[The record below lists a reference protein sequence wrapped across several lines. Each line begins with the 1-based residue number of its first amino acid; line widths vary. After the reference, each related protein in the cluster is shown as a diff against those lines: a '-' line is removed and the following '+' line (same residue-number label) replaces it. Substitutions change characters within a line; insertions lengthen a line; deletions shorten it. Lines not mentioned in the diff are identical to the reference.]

1 MIEVTSKNSEIIPL
15 SLEEANRFVTMF
27 HRHNKKVKLGG
38 KFAIGLVYKGE
49 LIGVAI
55 AGIPRARMLNDGRT
69 IEILRVCVKNGYKNA
84 NSMLYGRMI
93 RICQLMGY
101 KKIITYTLKKESGSS
116 LRACGFIPKEASR
129 PHKWDTPSRR
139 RKFQKVYL
147 KPKIRW
153 EKAFSGVIEE

>member
-15 SLEEANRFVTMF
+15 GLEEANRFVAMF

-38 KFAIGLVYKGE
+38 KFAIGLMYKGE

-55 AGIPRARMLNDGRT
+55 AGIPRARMLNDGKT
-69 IEILRVCVKNGYKNA
+69 IEILRVCVKDGYKNA
-84 NSMLYGRMI
+84 NSILYGRMK

-101 KKIITYTLKKESGSS
+101 KRIVTYTLKKESGSS
-116 LRACGFIPKEASR
+116 LRASGFKPVKEVK
-129 PHKWDTPSRR
+129 PQVWDRPSRR

-147 KPKIRW
+147 EPKIRW
-153 EKAFSGVIEE
+153 EYKAFEGEIE